1 VEDFSQKI
9 DFQESA
15 FEQYLSTS
23 FGHATRV
30 LVSSARRAE
39 LIHELGI
46 HLWPAVRLNQIA
58 FLFNSKGAPVAF
70 ATWAFVT
77 DEVAQLLQ
85 SDPKYRLD
93 LSEWN
98 EGDQLWLVDF
108 VAPFGDAR
116 NLIRKI
122 RATCLPGCW
131 RVRGIRRHVGGKAPR
146 VVDLKL
152 AAVQRHQIPAKA
164 HDGIAN

>member
-1 VEDFSQKI
+1 VNVQDFSRTI
-9 DFQESA
+9 DFPESG
-15 FEQYLSTS
+15 FERHLSTA

-30 LVSSARRAE
+30 LVSSARRTDA
-39 LIHELGI
+39 IHGLGI

-58 FLFNSKGAPVAF
+58 FLFNSKGSPVAF

-85 SDPKYRLD
+85 TNPDYRLD

-122 RATCLPGCW
+122 RVACLPGSW
-131 RVRGIRRHVGGKAPR
+131 RVRGIRRYAAGKMSR
-146 VVDLKL
+146 VVDFGL
-152 AAVQRHQIPAKA
+152 AAIPRTHETCERA
-164 HDGIAN
+164 